1 MQIKVTHTAHA
12 VKQYRGPRWV
22 NGDDRH
28 SGVIARKF
36 SCIPQG
42 VNGSL
47 TVTNDGIPVLVFVEP
62 IIQMGDHGHVV
73 ALIRQSSF
81 QQRHRRD
88 AGNVVHQATDQ

>member
-1 MQIKVTHTAHA
+1 

-62 IIQMGDHGHVV
+62 IIQMSDHSYVV
-73 ALIRQSSF
+73 ALMASRAF
-81 QQRHRRD
+81 N
-88 AGNVVHQATDQ
+88 NVIGERPGM